1 MLKKHSECVV
11 IKDKTQ
17 PFASDPQ
24 RLFQQSKPNHLQ
36 HWAIKK
42 TFFFFFCSPSKSL
55 VQPLSPYWLLATC
68 WHFLDRA
75 CCISRLQSM
84 GLGLGGCR
92 QLLFGCLAWA
102 VGCEA
107 GASASTWAYPG
118 TRGNVEAWSSCAE
131 QNSAALEHHRHPLV
145 FALHPLCSWDTTRRR
160 DQSIFLHTTL
170 SGLVSPFSPGN

>member
-24 RLFQQSKPNHLQ
+24 RLFQQSKRNHHQ

-42 TFFFFFCSPSKSL
+42 TFFFFLLSL
-55 VQPLSPYWLLATC
+55 EEPGSATKPLLAPCNLLTFS
-68 WHFLDRA
+68 WPSLLHFQA
-75 CCISRLQSM
+75 AVHGFGAGRLPPAIVW
-84 GLGLGGCR
+84 
-92 QLLFGCLAWA
+92 LFGLSSL
-102 VGCEA
+102 A
-107 GASASTWAYPG
+107 GASASTWAYSG
-118 TRGNVEAWSSCAE
+118 TTGNVEAWSSCAE
-131 QNSAALEHHRHPLV
+131 QNSTALEHHPHPLV

-160 DQSIFLHTTL
+160 AQSIFLHTTL